1 MTNSIIFTGR
11 ITKDLEIKEAGQ
23 NKVTHF
29 SLAVDN
35 PFKRD
40 DTSFFHI
47 EAWNKI
53 ADLLAEYCGKGSKV
67 LIEGSAKQ
75 NTFTDKEGKNRE
87 RVVFNANRVEFLDT
101 KSSNNQNK
109 QQNAFK
115 NGTADIKGDDL
126 PF

>member
-11 ITKDLEIKEAGQ
+11 ITIDLEIKEVGQ

-47 EAWNKI
+47 EAWNRT
-53 ADLLAEYCGKGSKV
+53 ADLLTEYCGKGSKILV
-67 LIEGSAKQ
+67 EGSARQ
-75 NTFTDKEGKNRE
+75 NTFTDKEGNNRE
-87 RVVFNANRVEFLDT
+87 RVVFNANRIEFLDS
-101 KSSNNQNK
+101 KSSSK
-109 QQNAFK
+109 QSKQDNPFS
-115 NGTADIKGDDL
+115 NGSKDIESEL

>member
-11 ITKDLEIKEAGQ
+11 ITKDLEIKEVGQ

-47 EAWNKI
+47 EAWNRT
-53 ADLLAEYCGKGSKV
+53 ADLLTEYCGKGSKILV
-67 LIEGSAKQ
+67 EGSARQ
-75 NTFTDKEGKNRE
+75 NTFTDKEGNNRE
-87 RVVFNANRVEFLDT
+87 RVVFNANRIEFLDS
-101 KSSNNQNK
+101 KSSSNQSKKDNP
-109 QQNAFK
+109 FS
-115 NGTADIKGDDL
+115 NGSKDIESEL

>member
-1 MTNSIIFTGR
+1 MTNSIILTGR
-11 ITKDLEIKEAGQ
+11 ITKDLEIKEVGQ

-47 EAWNKI
+47 EAWNRT
-53 ADLLAEYCGKGSKV
+53 ADLLTEYCGKGSKILV
-67 LIEGSAKQ
+67 EGSARQ
-75 NTFTDKEGKNRE
+75 NTFTDKEGNNRE
-87 RVVFNANRVEFLDT
+87 RVVFNANRIEFLDT
-101 KSSNNQNK
+101 KSSGNQGKKDNPF
-109 QQNAFK
+109 A
-115 NGTADIKGDDL
+115 NGSKDIESEL

>member
-11 ITKDLEIKEAGQ
+11 ITKDLEIKEVGQ

-47 EAWNKI
+47 EAWNRT
-53 ADLLAEYCGKGSKV
+53 ADLLTEYCGKGSKILV
-67 LIEGSAKQ
+67 EGSARQ
-75 NTFTDKEGKNRE
+75 NTFNDKEGNNRE
-87 RVVFNANRVEFLDT
+87 RVVFNANRIEFLDS
-101 KSSNNQNK
+101 KSSSNQSKKDNP
-109 QQNAFK
+109 FS
-115 NGTADIKGDDL
+115 NGSKDIESEL

>member
-1 MTNSIIFTGR
+1 MTNSIILTGR
-11 ITKDLEIKEAGQ
+11 ITKDLEIKEVGQ

-47 EAWNKI
+47 EAWNRT
-53 ADLLAEYCGKGSKV
+53 ADLLTEYCGKGSKILV
-67 LIEGSAKQ
+67 EGSARQ
-75 NTFTDKEGKNRE
+75 NTFTDKEGNNRE
-87 RVVFNANRVEFLDT
+87 RVVFNANRIEFLDS
-101 KSSNNQNK
+101 KSSSNQSKKDNP
-109 QQNAFK
+109 FS
-115 NGTADIKGDDL
+115 NGSKDIESEL

>member
-11 ITKDLEIKEAGQ
+11 ITKDLEIKEVGQ

-47 EAWNKI
+47 EAWNRT
-53 ADLLAEYCGKGSKV
+53 ADLLTEYCGKGSKILV
-67 LIEGSAKQ
+67 EGSARQ
-75 NTFTDKEGKNRE
+75 NTFTDKEGNNRE
-87 RVVFNANRVEFLDT
+87 RVVFNANRIEFLDT
-101 KSSNNQNK
+101 KSSGNQSKKDNPF
-109 QQNAFK
+109 A
-115 NGTADIKGDDL
+115 NGSKDIESEL

>member
-1 MTNSIIFTGR
+1 MTNSIILTGR
-11 ITKDLEIKEAGQ
+11 ITKDLEIKEVGQ

-47 EAWNKI
+47 EAWNRT
-53 ADLLAEYCGKGSKV
+53 ADLLTEYCGKGSKILV
-67 LIEGSAKQ
+67 EGSARQ
-75 NTFTDKEGKNRE
+75 NTFTDKEGNNRE
-87 RVVFNANRVEFLDT
+87 RVVFNANRIEFLDT
-101 KSSNNQNK
+101 KSSGNQSKKDNPF
-109 QQNAFK
+109 A
-115 NGTADIKGDDL
+115 NGSKDIESEL

>member
-1 MTNSIIFTGR
+1 MTNSIIYTGR
-11 ITKDLEIKEAGQ
+11 ITKDLEIKEVGQ

-47 EAWNKI
+47 EAWNRT
-53 ADLLAEYCGKGSKV
+53 ADLLTEYCGKGSKILV
-67 LIEGSAKQ
+67 EGSARQ
-75 NTFTDKEGKNRE
+75 NTFTDKEGNNRE
-87 RVVFNANRVEFLDT
+87 RVVFNANRIEFLDT
-101 KSSNNQNK
+101 KSSGNQGK
-109 QQNAFK
+109 QDNPFA
-115 NGTADIKGDDL
+115 NGSKDIESEL

>member
-1 MTNSIIFTGR
+1 MTNSIILTGR
-11 ITKDLEIKEAGQ
+11 ITKDLEIKEVGQ

-47 EAWNKI
+47 EAWNRT
-53 ADLLAEYCGKGSKV
+53 ADLLTEYCGKGSKILV
-67 LIEGSAKQ
+67 EGSARQ
-75 NTFTDKEGKNRE
+75 NTFNDKEGNNRE
-87 RVVFNANRVEFLDT
+87 RVVFNANRIEFLDS
-101 KSSNNQNK
+101 KSSSNQSKKDNP
-109 QQNAFK
+109 FS
-115 NGTADIKGDDL
+115 NGSKDIESEL

>member
-1 MTNSIIFTGR
+1 MTNSIILTGR
-11 ITKDLEIKEAGQ
+11 ITKDLEIKEVGQ

-47 EAWNKI
+47 EAWNRT
-53 ADLLAEYCGKGSKV
+53 ADLLTEYCGKGSKILV
-67 LIEGSAKQ
+67 EGSARQ
-75 NTFTDKEGKNRE
+75 NTFTDKEGNNRE
-87 RVVFNANRVEFLDT
+87 RVVFNANRIEFLDT
-101 KSSNNQNK
+101 KSSGNQSK
-109 QQNAFK
+109 QDNPFS
-115 NGTADIKGDDL
+115 NGSKDIESEL

>member
-11 ITKDLEIKEAGQ
+11 ITKDLEIKEVGK

-47 EAWNKI
+47 EAWNRT
-53 ADLLAEYCGKGSKV
+53 ADLLTEYCGKGSKILV
-67 LIEGSAKQ
+67 EGSARQ
-75 NTFTDKEGKNRE
+75 NTFTDKEGNNRE
-87 RVVFNANRVEFLDT
+87 RVVFNANRIEFLDT
-101 KSSNNQNK
+101 KSSGNQSKKDNPF
-109 QQNAFK
+109 A
-115 NGTADIKGDDL
+115 NGSKDIESEL

>member
-11 ITKDLEIKEAGQ
+11 ITKDLEIKEVGQ
-23 NKVTHF
+23 KKVTHF

-47 EAWNKI
+47 EAWNKT
-53 ADLLAEYCGKGSKV
+53 ADLLAEHCGKGSKV

-75 NTFTDKEGKNRE
+75 NTFTDKEGNNRE
-87 RVVFNANRVEFLDT
+87 RVVFNANRVEFLDA
-101 KSSNNQNK
+101 KSLNNQSK
-109 QQNAFK
+109 QDNVFA
-115 NGTADIKGDDL
+115 NGTKDIEPEL

>member
-11 ITKDLEIKEAGQ
+11 ITKDLEIKEVGQ

-47 EAWNKI
+47 EAWNRT
-53 ADLLAEYCGKGSKV
+53 AELLTEYCGKGSKILV
-67 LIEGSAKQ
+67 EGSAKQ
-75 NTFTDKEGKNRE
+75 NTFTDKEGNNRE
-87 RVVFNANRVEFLDT
+87 RVVFNANRIEFLDS
-101 KSSNNQNK
+101 KSSSNQSK
-109 QQNAFK
+109 QDNPFS
-115 NGTADIKGDDL
+115 NGSKDIESEL

>member
-11 ITKDLEIKEAGQ
+11 ITKDLEIKEVGQ

-47 EAWNKI
+47 EAWNRT
-53 ADLLAEYCGKGSKV
+53 ADLLTEYCGKGSKILV
-67 LIEGSAKQ
+67 EGSARQ
-75 NTFTDKEGKNRE
+75 NTFTDKEGNNRE
-87 RVVFNANRVEFLDT
+87 RVVFNANRIEFLDT
-101 KSSNNQNK
+101 KSSGNQGK
-109 QQNAFK
+109 QDNPFA
-115 NGTADIKGDDL
+115 NGSKDIESEL

>member
-11 ITKDLEIKEAGQ
+11 ITKDLEIKEVGQ

-47 EAWNKI
+47 EAWNRT
-53 ADLLAEYCGKGSKV
+53 ADLLTEYCGKGSKILV
-67 LIEGSAKQ
+67 EGSARQ
-75 NTFTDKEGKNRE
+75 NTFTDKEGNNRE
-87 RVVFNANRVEFLDT
+87 RVVFNANRIEFLDT
-101 KSSNNQNK
+101 KSSGNQGTQDNP
-109 QQNAFK
+109 FV
-115 NGTADIKGDDL
+115 NGSKDIESEL